1 MSQHLCQS
9 GTCNPQPA
17 SHDKAVV
24 VGIYGTPGSGKSYL
38 LKQLENE
45 LGREHFAYYEGSK
58 AIATIVPGG
67 LEAFKKMAERDQAYW
82 RGLAIDSIG
91 VDCAHSG
98 KVAVVTGHFMFWSE
112 EEDTGSPIYTENDM
126 QTFSHI
132 LYLDFPAKVIAQ
144 RRQLD
149 AERSRPAVSVDHL
162 QRWQHTEI
170 AQLRDL
176 CHLHHVLFSLIS
188 LDRTERVSTLLR
200 DFQQH
205 NEKYN
210 LFRASNMLDE
220 ALLLNRPHLLET
232 VLVLDADRTLT
243 AEDTGSLFWKNIPRS
258 KDEECPLKTL
268 FSGPLGYS
276 YTAFRQA
283 TLLYED
289 AMGDEQFDGVCLDVA
304 LAVTMYPEFVS
315 FLRLVAESE
324 HVGAVV
330 VTCGPRHIWNKI
342 LEKEGLSQKVQVV
355 GGGRVSDGFVVT
367 PDVKGALVDRLRDVH
382 QLYVWAFGDSPLD
395 LAMLCKADQ
404 AIVVVGDVQSRSKSM
419 DAALTSAIDND
430 NIRVCQVLLPSTV
443 PPRVNTAK
451 LPQIKLTDHEF
462 VNSVLSHLHI
472 VHATNRSAAKLLIT
486 PMRDARVAGPAL
498 REAHRRTGWYLANEF
513 LTDLIGFE
521 EFLIPHVQGHDVV
534 GHRLL
539 HESQT
544 LIVALMRG
552 GEPMAF
558 GVNDAFPRA
567 MFVHADH
574 HDDITTELLKD
585 RLTIILVDS
594 VMNSGKT
601 ILQFVKHVRKL
612 HVTIQIVIIVG
623 VVQSQSVCGRSPI
636 RMFAHDAKLTVVA
649 LRFSENKFT
658 GKGTTDT
665 GNRLFNTVHLP

>member
-1 MSQHLCQS
+1 M
-9 GTCNPQPA
+9 
-17 SHDKAVV
+17 
-24 VGIYGTPGSGKSYL
+24 
-38 LKQLENE
+38 
-45 LGREHFAYYEGSK
+45 
-58 AIATIVPGG
+58 
-67 LEAFKKMAERDQAYW
+67 
-82 RGLAIDSIG
+82 
-91 VDCAHSG
+91 
-98 KVAVVTGHFMFWSE
+98 
-112 EEDTGSPIYTENDM
+112 
-126 QTFSHI
+126 
-132 LYLDFPAKVIAQ
+132 
-144 RRQLD
+144 
-149 AERSRPAVSVDHL
+149 
-162 QRWQHTEI
+162 
-170 AQLRDL
+170 
-176 CHLHHVLFSLIS
+176 
-188 LDRTERVSTLLR
+188 STLLR

-289 AMGDEQFDGVCLDVA
+289 AVGDEEFDGVCLDVA
-304 LAVTMYPEFVS
+304 LAVTMYSEFVS
-315 FLRLVAESE
+315 LLRLVAESE
-324 HVGAVV
+324 HVGEVV

-367 PDVKGALVDRLRDVH
+367 PAVKGALVARLRDVH

-395 LAMLCKADQ
+395 LDMLCKADQ

-430 NIRVCQVLLPSTV
+430 NIRACQVLLPSTV

-451 LPQIKLTDHEF
+451 LPQIQLTDHEF
-462 VNSVLSHLHI
+462 VNSVLSRLHI

-574 HDDITTELLKD
+574 HYDITTELLKD

-612 HVTIQIVIIVG
+612 HATIQIVIIVG

>member
-1 MSQHLCQS
+1 
-9 GTCNPQPA
+9 
-17 SHDKAVV
+17 
-24 VGIYGTPGSGKSYL
+24 
-38 LKQLENE
+38 
-45 LGREHFAYYEGSK
+45 
-58 AIATIVPGG
+58 
-67 LEAFKKMAERDQAYW
+67 
-82 RGLAIDSIG
+82 
-91 VDCAHSG
+91 
-98 KVAVVTGHFMFWSE
+98 
-112 EEDTGSPIYTENDM
+112 
-126 QTFSHI
+126 
-132 LYLDFPAKVIAQ
+132 
-144 RRQLD
+144 
-149 AERSRPAVSVDHL
+149 
-162 QRWQHTEI
+162 
-170 AQLRDL
+170 
-176 CHLHHVLFSLIS
+176 
-188 LDRTERVSTLLR
+188 
-200 DFQQH
+200 
-205 NEKYN
+205 
-210 LFRASNMLDE
+210 
-220 ALLLNRPHLLET
+220 
-232 VLVLDADRTLT
+232 
-243 AEDTGSLFWKNIPRS
+243 
-258 KDEECPLKTL
+258 
-268 FSGPLGYS
+268 
-276 YTAFRQA
+276 
-283 TLLYED
+283 
-289 AMGDEQFDGVCLDVA
+289 
-304 LAVTMYPEFVS
+304 MYPEFVS

-451 LPQIKLTDHEF
+451 LPQIQLTDHEF

-534 GHRLL
+534 GQRLL

-612 HVTIQIVIIVG
+612 HATIQIVIIVG